1 MNPVDTS
8 DVTAI
13 ELNGLQQLDI
23 YPNPANTHIRFAL
36 KASNLHR
43 KDYSYI
49 MLNQLG
55 QIVKGGALAE
65 TDQGEFRIATDDL
78 PRGFYYL
85 HISDAFQENT
95 WTGSFIK
102 K

>member
-8 DVTAI
+8 DITAI
-13 ELNGLQQLDI
+13 ELNVLKQPDI

-36 KASNLHR
+36 KASYLHR

-55 QIVKGGALAE
+55 QIVKGGALEE
-65 TDQGEFRIATDDL
+65 TDQGEFRIVTDAV
-78 PRGFYYL
+78 RGFYYL
-85 HISDAFQENT
+85 RITDTFQENT
-95 WTGSFIK
+95 
-102 K
+102 